1 MKLKREPNPNLKK
14 MNFNFQKPVRSS
26 VEKKTEHPVIKKIAS
41 FLILKKFNKKEFILQ
56 AGEINDSIIYVKSG
70 MLRVYLLYEGK
81 EVNTWFVGEDDF
93 FLSMNS
99 FYYNVP
105 THEYIEALEKSEII
119 TINKSTYETLLK
131 INHGLSLFAIN
142 ELYVK
147 LCEYQDQCLTLRFMT
162 AEKKYA
168 FLKENKPEIVEK
180 VSQKHL
186 ASFLGIETTYLSKII
201 SNYKKEK

>member
-1 MKLKREPNPNLKK
+1 

-41 FLILKKFNKKEFILQ
+41 LLHQKKIKKRECVLK
-56 AGEINDSIIYVKSG
+56 AGEVNTNIIYVKSG
-70 MLRVYLLYEGK
+70 MLRAYLMYEGK
-81 EVNTWFVGEDDF
+81 EVNTWFINENDF

-99 FYYNVP
+99 YYYDIP
-105 THEYIEALEKSEII
+105 SHESVEALENSEII
-119 TINKSTYETLLK
+119 TISKVTYETLLK
-131 INHGLSLFAIN
+131 VNHKLSLFAVN
-142 ELYVK
+142 ELYIK
-147 LCEYQDQCLTLRFMT
+147 ICEYQDQCLLLRFMN